1 MERDGSLEQLS
12 LEADLNQ
19 RKKVGI
25 DRSIDNRTGILI
37 ITLRIIQTTEIS
49 SYGLI
54 ITGFTEI
61 KSIRNS

>member
-1 MERDGSLEQLS
+1 MERDGSLEPLS
-12 LEADLNQ
+12 LETDLNQ
-19 RKKVGI
+19 RNKIGMDK
-25 DRSIDNRTGILI
+25 SIDDRTGIVI

-54 ITGFTEI
+54 TGFIEI

>member
-1 MERDGSLEQLS
+1 MEREGSLEQLS

-54 ITGFTEI
+54 ITGFIEI

>member
-1 MERDGSLEQLS
+1 MERDGSLEPLS
-12 LEADLNQ
+12 LETDLNQ
-19 RKKVGI
+19 RNKIGMDK
-25 DRSIDNRTGILI
+25 SIDNRTGVVI

-54 ITGFTEI
+54 TGFIEI